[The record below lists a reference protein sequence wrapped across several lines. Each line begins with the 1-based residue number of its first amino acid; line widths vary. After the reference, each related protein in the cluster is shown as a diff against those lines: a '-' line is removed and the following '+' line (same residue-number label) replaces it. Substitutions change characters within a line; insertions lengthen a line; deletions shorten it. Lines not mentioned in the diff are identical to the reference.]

1 MISLDITIKEGSMAD
16 ILIRDIPEDVLIAID
31 TAARTLG
38 LSRTEYLRRT
48 LAGERRLRTTV
59 TVGDLTKFA
68 STFEDLADSDV
79 MEQAWR

>member
-1 MISLDITIKEGSMAD
+1 MISLDISIKEGSMAD

-59 TVGDLTKFA
+59 TVGDLTKFT

-79 MEQAWR
+79 MERAWR